1 MKKHSTPRFARPA
14 RAGRPSTGSAAT
26 LAPRKEDSTD
36 MQNAPNANR
45 SHTPHPKAT
54 PGTPVLV
61 FVVPAYKESPHLDAC
76 LWSLRQQTV
85 PCRILITTST
95 PNDHIDLV
103 AKKHGVPVFAN
114 PKGGSIAADWNFA
127 LEKAGTGLVTL
138 AHQDDLYNEHYA
150 EACLAALRRNP
161 DMVMAFTDYAE
172 VLGEGGVIRG
182 NTAMLIIKRML
193 LFPFLFRSA
202 IRSRFIRKAVLRLGS
217 PVCCPSVC
225 LNRAVVPDFR
235 FQSEY
240 TVNMDWDA
248 WLRLADVRGATVHI
262 RERYCLHRIH
272 GGSET
277 SSGIRDN
284 RRAEEDLRIFRRLW
298 PKPIADLLAKVY
310 ALSYQSNNTAEGAS
324 RNAAEKQGA

>member
-1 MKKHSTPRFARPA
+1 
-14 RAGRPSTGSAAT
+14 
-26 LAPRKEDSTD
+26 
-36 MQNAPNANR
+36 MQNERNK
-45 SHTPHPKAT
+45 PKEHG
-54 PGTPVLV
+54 PDSSQPPPVVEKAELV

-95 PNDHIDLV
+95 PNDHIDQV
-103 AKKHGVPVFAN
+103 AKKHDVPVFVHAT
-114 PKGGSIAADWNFA
+114 GGGISGDWNFA
-127 LEKAGTGLVTL
+127 LEQAGPGLVTL
-138 AHQDDLYNEHYA
+138 AHQDDLYNERYA
-150 EACLAALRRNP
+150 EACLAAVALHP

-182 NTAMLIIKRML
+182 NTAMLVIKRLL

-202 IRSRFIRKAVLRLGS
+202 IRSRFIRRAVLRLGS

-225 LNRAVVPDFR
+225 LNRAIVPDFR
-235 FQSEY
+235 FLGDY

-277 SSGIRDN
+277 SSGIREN

-298 PKPIADLLAKVY
+298 PAPIANLLAKVY
-310 ALSYQSNNTAEGAS
+310 ALSYRSNGAAGDAS
-324 RNAAEKQGA
+324 RGAVEKQGA